1 MFRLFVSFKMK
12 TGIKVGDIMT
22 RNFVSAKPDT
32 NLIDCAKEMVKKRVG
47 SLVVKDGQK
56 LVGVLTE
63 RDILWAMIK
72 KPKAELENVKAQD
85 IATKKIVAIKPSAD
99 VYEALQKMK
108 KQKYR
113 RLPVVFKG
121 NVVGLLTINDIL
133 RIQPELFETA
143 VEIMQIREESDKIR
157 RMHVSKGAGKAM
169 DEGMCEECG
178 NYDLVSKIDD
188 RLLCESCREEM

>member
-1 MFRLFVSFKMK
+1 MK
-12 TGIKVGDIMT
+12 TGIKIGDIMT
-22 RNFVSAKPDT
+22 RNFVSAKPDA
-32 NLIDCAKEMVKKRVG
+32 NLIDCAKEMVKGRVG
-47 SLVVKDGQK
+47 SLIIKDGQK

-72 KPKAELENVKAQD
+72 KPKAGLENVKAKD
-85 IATKKIVAIKPSAD
+85 IATKKIISVSPSAD

-143 VEIMQIREESDKIR
+143 SEIMQIREESEKIK
-157 RMHVSKGAGKAM
+157 RMHVSKGAGKMAEE
-169 DEGMCEECG
+169 DMCEECG
-178 NYDLVSKIDD
+178 NYDLVSKTDGRI
-188 RLLCESCREEM
+188 LCESCREEM

>member
-1 MFRLFVSFKMK
+1 MK

-47 SLVVKDGQK
+47 SLIVKDGHK

-72 KPKAELENVKAQD
+72 KPKAELENVKARD
-85 IATKKIVAIKPSAD
+85 IATRKIVAVKPSAD

-121 NVVGLLTINDIL
+121 NVIGLLTIKDIL

-143 VEIMQIREESDKIR
+143 GEIMQIKEESEKLR
-157 RMHVSKGAGKAM
+157 RMQTSKRTQAI

-178 NYDLVSKIDD
+178 NYDLVSKIDS
-188 RLLCESCREEM
+188 RLLCESCRDAM

>member
-1 MFRLFVSFKMK
+1 MK
-12 TGIKVGDIMT
+12 TGIKVGDVMT
-22 RNFVSAKPDT
+22 RNFVSAKPDG
-32 NLIDCAKEMVKKRVG
+32 NLIDCAKEMVKGRVG
-47 SLVVKDGQK
+47 SLIIKEGQK

-72 KPKAELENVKAQD
+72 KPKAELENVKAKD
-85 IATKKIVAIKPSAD
+85 IATRKIVAVKPSAD

-133 RIQPELFETA
+133 RIEPALFETA
-143 VEIMQIREESDKIR
+143 SEIMQIREESEKIK
-157 RMHVSKGAGKAM
+157 RMHFSKGAGKRIEE
-169 DEGMCEECG
+169 DMCEECG
-178 NYDLVSKIDD
+178 NYDLVSKIDS